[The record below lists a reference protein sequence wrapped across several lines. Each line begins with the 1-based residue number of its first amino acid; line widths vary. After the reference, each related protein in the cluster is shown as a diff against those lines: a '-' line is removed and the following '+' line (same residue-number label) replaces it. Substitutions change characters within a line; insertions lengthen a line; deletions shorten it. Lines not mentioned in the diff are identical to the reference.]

1 MSLSALEGGLL
12 DLYEP
17 DRITLLSFCRA
28 SNQFLALGSASPSGT
43 ILSHFSV

>member
-28 SNQFLALGSASPSGT
+28 SNQFQFTYCPSQ
-43 ILSHFSV
+43 ISN